1 MDYALKFT
9 VDYEIHGNGDG
20 KPVEL
25 MVKPTYRLMEVLER
39 YGQRLTIMADVAEI
53 LKFKEYYEATN
64 IDKFGYLAIEKQLK
78 YAISKGH
85 DVQLHIH
92 SSYFGSEYDGR
103 HWNQNVDEYNM
114 ANLPKE
120 RIEAMIG
127 TCKNYLERLLKPV
140 NQNYR
145 CFLFRAANWSMM
157 PTPNI
162 YDVLIAN
169 GIKYDTSVYKGGVQG
184 GNVCYDYRTAWDNL
198 LDYPASR
205 QNINDFADDGLREFP
220 IYAEYHYWWYFVTP
234 MRVFRMV
241 RAKFHKHKKAV
252 NETEEQQ
259 NANENDNRKLSF
271 KSFFRKNVWKL
282 DFSQASRRQL
292 IAATKR
298 ILKRDVPNRDY
309 INITLIGHSKTF
321 FKYNEHA
328 LEKYLR
334 WANSVSNI
342 VKSDGI
348 I

>member
-1 MDYALKFT
+1 MDYTLKFT
-9 VDYEIHGNGDG
+9 LDYEIHGNGDG
-20 KPVEL
+20 NPMEL
-25 MVKPTYRLMEVLER
+25 LVKPTYRLMDLLER

-53 LKFKEYYEATN
+53 LKFKEYFEAN
-64 IDKFGYLAIEKQLK
+64 QVDKFGYKEIEKQLK
-78 YAISKGH
+78 TAIERGH

-92 SSYFGSEYDGR
+92 SSYFGSEFDGR
-103 HWNQNVDEYNM
+103 HWNQNIDEYNM
-114 ANLPKE
+114 AILPKE
-120 RIEAMIG
+120 RIETMIG
-127 TCKNYLERLLKPV
+127 VCKNYLENLLKTV
-140 NQNYR
+140 NPNY
-145 CFLFRAANWSMM
+145 CCCLFRAANWSMM

-169 GIKYDTSVYKGGVQG
+169 GIKFDTSVYKGGVQG

-282 DFSQASRRQL
+282 DFSQATGGQL

-298 ILKRDVPNRDY
+298 ILKRDVVDRNHVTV
-309 INITLIGHSKTF
+309 TLIGHSKTF
-321 FKYNEHA
+321 LKYNEKN
-328 LEKYLR
+328 LEKYLK
-334 WANSVSNI
+334 WTQSEKKITKCN
-342 VKSDGI
+342 
-348 I
+348 